1 MVVAR
6 FPPMHTVDTPTPVL
20 DSAVLTELEMLGAE
34 VVKEI
39 VELFIADVPQRLSK
53 LQQAIAARAGDAI
66 LREAHG
72 LKGSALGIGA
82 ARLAELCATIEHDAK
97 AGLLDQAVER
107 SVGLESEFDQVRQA
121 LTVTRG

>member
-1 MVVAR
+1 MGVA
-6 FPPMHTVDTPTPVL
+6 PLTPMHKVDTLTPIL

-34 VVKEI
+34 VVNEI
-39 VELFIADVPQRLSK
+39 VELFIADVPQRLTK
-53 LQQAIAARAGDAI
+53 LQHAIAARAGDAI

-82 ARLAELCATIEHDAK
+82 ARLAELCAAIEHDAR

-107 SVGLESEFDQVRQA
+107 SVGLESEFDQVRRA
-121 LTVTRG
+121 LTATRG